1 MWSYTKYTTSLNQIE
16 KCMWKEKKRGSSCTW
31 MERKLKV
38 LSLQMFGGD
47 SVDGCDSHCIYCKRN
62 HTLSIYPTYVIQCMN
77 VRGISARTHMI
88 RVTIYALF
96 LLPITQFA
104 TFWNSLHALPRFEL
118 LGLFSR
124 KSIGI
129 DSLNIHFFSIRL
141 HPKHRNTIRN
151 IYVCMWL
158 WNTIKSFQSHKM
170 VRLKIFIWK

>member
-1 MWSYTKYTTSLNQIE
+1 
-16 KCMWKEKKRGSSCTW
+16 

-62 HTLSIYPTYVIQCMN
+62 HTVSIYPTYVIQCMN

-104 TFWNSLHALPRFEL
+104 TF
-118 LGLFSR
+118 
-124 KSIGI
+124 
-129 DSLNIHFFSIRL
+129 
-141 HPKHRNTIRN
+141 
-151 IYVCMWL
+151 
-158 WNTIKSFQSHKM
+158 
-170 VRLKIFIWK
+170 